1 MAGEN
6 DQPPQEQQSQPPT
19 NIQPTTQAQR
29 SEQAQQQDQVQMRG
43 GCIDKQGFCCGVWPA
58 DGCYCN
64 VM

>member
-6 DQPPQEQQSQPPT
+6 KQPAQGQQSPPPAPTQPITETQGSDQAHLQEQ
-19 NIQPTTQAQR
+19 IQI
-29 SEQAQQQDQVQMRG
+29 RG